1 MATTPTI
8 NNTPPATPL
17 KAYSNC
23 VPNSTFI
30 MPDGR
35 VLRFSGNTYHTN
47 DAVEQAE
54 LDKIAGTCGISA
66 GIAVQPDEQ
75 KRLLDAAAQK
85 LQEQAALAQ
94 KAEQDAL
101 LKQAGGR

>member
-1 MATTPTI
+1 MATTSTAS
-8 NNTPPATPL
+8 TAAPL

-35 VLRFSGNTYHTN
+35 VLRFSGHTYHTN
-47 DAVEQAE
+47 AADEQAE

-66 GIAVQPDEQ
+66 GTVVQPDEQ
-75 KRLLDAAAQK
+75 KKLLDAAAQK

>member
-1 MATTPTI
+1 
-8 NNTPPATPL
+8 
-17 KAYSNC
+17 
-23 VPNSTFI
+23 
-30 MPDGR
+30 
-35 VLRFSGNTYHTN
+35 VLGDEEIREAHRRAEDEQ
-47 DAVEQAE
+47 DAADEQAE

-66 GIAVQPDEQ
+66 GTVVQPDEQ
-75 KRLLDAAAQK
+75 KKLLDAAAQK